1 MGLTSEHVGS
11 KILAKIKGY
20 VLTRAELLITLCYEI
35 PCSMY
40 ISTKVGIILLSL
52 SSMLYVH
59 IWLWS
64 FRSQVFFPTR
74 YQVGI

>member
-35 PCSMY
+35 PCSKY
-40 ISTKVGIILLSL
+40 CS
-52 SSMLYVH
+52 
-59 IWLWS
+59 
-64 FRSQVFFPTR
+64 RQVDFCKKNYLPNYTFCIHMMNAI
-74 YQVGI
+74 VA